1 VLDLTPAPAAPDAG
15 VALDRVL
22 DLAAHTLGIGRARR
36 EKVRSARYR
45 ALETVFRAAEGAG
58 SLRGSWR
65 WGDFHLDRAGRRSCS
80 DVDLYASTP
89 TSAAATAAG
98 GVLDTGIGPLR
109 LAVHAVDYEP
119 HVSLPVSYA
128 FALVNLATA
137 RLGRD
142 DDPYLLAKAQLMLA
156 RQHAGERYTDVA
168 ARVGTPAAPLLAR
181 KLGLPQRAQPAPG
194 WAPGVEPAEP
204 PSPLAPLLDQLLRGR
219 PERPALEALRRYIEN
234 GLDDLDERHR
244 RYVGA
249 KVASLTQAIASP

>member
-22 DLAAHTLGIGRARR
+22 DLAAHTLGIGRRRR
-36 EKVRSARYR
+36 EQLRGARYR
-45 ALETVFRAAEGAG
+45 ALETVARAAEGVG
-58 SLRGSWR
+58 GLRGSWR
-65 WGDFHLDRAGRRSCS
+65 WGDFHLDRTGRSCS
-80 DVDLYASTP
+80 DVDLYA
-89 TSAAATAAG
+89 ATAPAG
-98 GVLDTGIGPLR
+98 TGQGDVLLTGIGPLR
-109 LAVHAVDYEP
+109 LAVHAVDYER

-137 RLGRD
+137 RLVSDG
-142 DDPYLLAKAQLMLA
+142 DPYLLAKSQLMLA
-156 RQHAGERYTDVA
+156 RRDAGERYTDVA
-168 ARVGTPAAPLLAR
+168 ARVGVAAAPLLAR
-181 KLGLPQRAQPAPG
+181 KLGLSHPPQSAPG

-219 PERPALEALRRYIEN
+219 PERSALEALRRYIEN

-249 KVASLTQAIASP
+249 KVASLTDAVASP